1 MGNRFKTIIFD
12 YGGVLCKPQDRNILK
27 EMVHLAAA
35 PDIHEF
41 EKIYYELR
49 GNYDQGLISGLEYWK
64 QILEKFN
71 TPYSEGL
78 ALKLISLDSAG
89 WTVLNDDMIDFISEL
104 REMNYKLAVL
114 SNMPADILDYIN
126 KKTELFSVFDNTVF
140 SCDLKL
146 IKPDPDIYRKCLELI
161 DCMSGEVLFIDDRE
175 DNIKAAAAEGIK
187 GMQYLDFSS
196 FKEEI
201 KAVLDN

>member
-1 MGNRFKTIIFD
+1 MGNRIKSIIFD

-27 EMVHLAAA
+27 EMVYLASA

-41 EKIYYELR
+41 EKTYYKLR

-89 WTVLNDDMIDFISEL
+89 WTVLNNEMLEFISEL
-104 REMNYKLAVL
+104 REMDYNLAVL

-126 KKTELFSVFDNTVF
+126 QKTELFSGFDITVF

-161 DCMSGEVLFIDDRE
+161 NCLSSEALFIDDRE

-187 GMQYLDFSS
+187 GMQYLDFPS
-196 FKEEI
+196 FKEGI
-201 KAVLDN
+201 KAVLDI